1 MNNLEYWSAVS
12 SHQNRSHALEESLVL
27 TAVNIENELRNDGNR
42 WLVMVN
48 HAQLEDAKTQ
58 LRDFHLENTLSAE
71 KAVEAVAVDNGWLGV
86 LGFLAVIWL
95 MPTLEALTSAQLLQS
110 GALTHEGIIEGEW
123 YRAITAL
130 TLHGDIAVSYTHLTL
145 PTNREV

>member
-1 MNNLEYWSAVS
+1 M
-12 SHQNRSHALEESLVL
+12 L

-48 HAQLEDAKTQ
+48 QAQLEDAKTQ
-58 LRDFHLENTLSAE
+58 LKDFHLENTPSAE
-71 KAVEAVAVDNGWLGV
+71 KAVEAVVVDNGWLGV

-130 TLHGDIAVSYTHLTL
+130 TLHGDIAHIVANSFFGALFGMK
-145 PTNREV
+145 RI